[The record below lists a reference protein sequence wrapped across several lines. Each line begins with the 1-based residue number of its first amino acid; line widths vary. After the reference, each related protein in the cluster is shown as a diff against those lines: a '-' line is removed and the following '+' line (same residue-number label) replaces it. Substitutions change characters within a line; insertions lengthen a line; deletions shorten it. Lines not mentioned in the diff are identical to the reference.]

1 MSGFVVQFRSVAA
14 GRRRTSGF
22 GLWWLSRV
30 LTQTVEPG
38 VWLCLEDGAAA
49 LAAAAQ
55 LPTHILTKVVWLFFC
70 FKLCIILKPVKLL
83 GMWILL
89 EVRMLQL
96 CKNCVYPSANTLKCL
111 LVHHICITL
120 SFKNPGYVKSSI
132 CKTWVLEVAALGSV
146 CAGPAG
152 PVMIQYRA
160 KREQVTVGGWAACA
174 PCFSFLLL
182 FLPSA
187 LTSFLLLSALF
198 FPAFIFP
205 CLFCFALLPRQD
217 CGLLDDG

>member
-1 MSGFVVQFRSVAA
+1 MEQLLQLQLLSSQLTSWQRWFGF
-14 GRRRTSGF
+14 
-22 GLWWLSRV
+22 
-30 LTQTVEPG
+30 
-38 VWLCLEDGAAA
+38 
-49 LAAAAQ
+49 
-55 LPTHILTKVVWLFFC
+55 FFC

-89 EVRMLQL
+89 EVRMLRL

-111 LVHHICITL
+111 LVHPICITL

-198 FPAFIFP
+198 FPRLYLSLSF
-205 CLFCFALLPRQD
+205 LLRSSAQTRLWPSRWRVRLWDLRAEQWLENMPFWEQR
-217 CGLLDDG
+217 GQNGSI